1 MLRRELWNSWK
12 RRFIK
17 LSLVNRNYLGKAF
30 VTAGVKPGQNRLELE
45 FPLQFPTEV
54 YYILNMGWLVGDLGH
69 TSMGAQCFLWLGA
82 GAFAPARVPQLFE
95 LAVVKSPSHSLSAG
109 ASSDC
114 LSGLLMLSLCLDDL
128 GRQED

>member
-45 FPLQFPTEV
+45 FPLQFPTELN
-54 YYILNMGWLVGDLGH
+54 YILNMGWLLGDLGH

-82 GAFAPARVPQLFE
+82 GGICANASPAIL
-95 LAVVKSPSHSLSAG
+95 
-109 ASSDC
+109 
-114 LSGLLMLSLCLDDL
+114 
-128 GRQED
+128 